1 MFKKFSSIILNFV
14 KNKFLIKLKSFSINT
29 NQNLFLLFKRFIIV
43 ISLILILICTSYL
56 FLMGK
61 EEILVNGTLTS
72 TLKYS
77 LLFIIYFL
85 ISIFIILK
93 ILDFKMNS
101 YKFKLFTFITLNI
114 LIGTILIG
122 EMQVYNSPQILIE
135 KYNFKEEYIL
145 ILKDFIKNYV
155 W

>member
-1 MFKKFSSIILNFV
+1 
-14 KNKFLIKLKSFSINT
+14 
-29 NQNLFLLFKRFIIV
+29 
-43 ISLILILICTSYL
+43 
-56 FLMGK
+56 MGK

-135 KYNFKEEYIL
+135 KYNFKRIYFNFKRL
-145 ILKDFIKNYV
+145 YKKLRLVNF
-155 W
+155 